1 VWGTQKARNDS
12 SLARGRPARGRDG
25 ADSADL
31 GICERDQGSSVAS
44 VRVFCFALLLCLVAV
59 APPLAAQSLYA
70 GEAPVIDQSDEQRT
84 IAMSAALAQVV
95 VKLTG
100 DANVVSREAVAKA
113 LTEAERYVQR
123 YSYRQ
128 DVVTDN
134 GQPVARLALVAQF
147 DRGAI
152 DRLLRDFG
160 LKSFSGARPP
170 VLTFLVAEDG
180 GEPRLI
186 LDANKP
192 EAAALLANAQQR
204 GLNLVLPNLG
214 EDQAVIG
221 AQTAWSG
228 DVASLL
234 PLAAKLQTN
243 LVLIGQL
250 RRLGEQWSAH
260 WTLSDG
266 NAPQSWDAPIG
277 DLSSVL
283 AAGSS
288 GLAERVVGRYNSAG
302 LERRITNTVVWISG
316 LSSAED
322 YARALGAL
330 SHDQLVREVQPQQ
343 ARGDGML
350 VKLTLNVALEP
361 WLANL
366 AADNPLRAVS
376 ARPPIEGVEA
386 TLAFVH

>member
-1 VWGTQKARNDS
+1 M
-12 SLARGRPARGRDG
+12 
-25 ADSADL
+25 
-31 GICERDQGSSVAS
+31 
-44 VRVFCFALLLCLVAV
+44 FCFALLLCLAGI
-59 APPLAAQSLYA
+59 APALAQSLYA
-70 GEAPVIDQSDEQRT
+70 GEAPVPDQSDEAR
-84 IAMSAALAQVV
+84 AAGMSAALAQVV

-100 DANVVSREAVAKA
+100 DANVVSRDTVAKA
-113 LTEAERYVQR
+113 LTEAERYAQR

-128 DVVTDN
+128 DVVTEN
-134 GQPVARLALVAQF
+134 GQPAVKLALVAQF
-147 DRGAI
+147 DRGAV

-170 VLTFLVAEDG
+170 VLTFLVTDDG

-186 LDANKP
+186 LDAAKP
-192 EAAALLANAQQR
+192 EASALLANAQQR
-204 GLNLVLPNLG
+204 GLNLVLPNLS
-214 EDQAVIG
+214 EDQAIIG

-228 DVASLL
+228 DVAALM
-234 PLAAKLQTN
+234 PMAARLQTN

-250 RRLGEQWSAH
+250 RRLGEQWSAR

-266 NAPQSWDAPIG
+266 STPQSWDAPVG
-277 DLSSVL
+277 DLDSVL
-283 AAGSS
+283 AAGGG

-316 LSSAED
+316 LASAED

-330 SHDQLVREVQPQQ
+330 AHDQLVREVQPQQ
-343 ARGDGML
+343 ARGDGVL

-366 AADNPLRAVS
+366 AADGPLRTVS
-376 ARPPIEGVEA
+376 ARPPLEGVEA

>member
-1 VWGTQKARNDS
+1 M
-12 SLARGRPARGRDG
+12 
-25 ADSADL
+25 
-31 GICERDQGSSVAS
+31 AS
-44 VRVFCFALLLCLVAV
+44 VRVFCFALLLSLLAI
-59 APPLAAQSLYA
+59 ASPLAAQSLYT
-70 GEAPVIDQSDEQRT
+70 GEGPVTDQSDEQRT
-84 IAMSAALAQVV
+84 MAMGAALAQVV

-100 DANVVSREAVAKA
+100 DANVVNREAVAKA
-113 LTEAERYVQR
+113 LTEADHYVQR

-128 DVVTDN
+128 DVVTDA
-134 GQPVARLALVAQF
+134 GQPVARLTLVAQF

-170 VLTFLVAEDG
+170 VLTFLVTDDG

-186 LDANKP
+186 VDASKP
-192 EAAALLANAQQR
+192 EAAALLVSAQQR
-204 GLNLVLPNLG
+204 GINLVLPSLS

-228 DVASLL
+228 DVASLQ

-250 RRLGEQWSAH
+250 RRLGEQWSAR

-266 NAPQSWDAPIG
+266 STPQSWDAPIG
-277 DLSSVL
+277 DLASVL
-283 AAGSS
+283 AAGSG
-288 GLAERVVGRYNSAG
+288 GLAERVVGRYNASG
-302 LERRITNTVVWISG
+302 LERKITNAVVWISG
-316 LSSAED
+316 VTTAED

-330 SHDQLVREVQPQQ
+330 THDQLVREAQPQQ